1 MRALP
6 GKVKHTFITYK
17 TPIAYASSSL
27 IKAFATLVAGFFIA
41 KFIAPED
48 LGLWTTLSLFITY
61 ALFLQG
67 GIINGLNLEL
77 PLSFGEGKNKK
88 GRLMVSVAQTFTL
101 CVSIAFFIVGL
112 SLYFFFPFESDK
124 IKYGV
129 LAISIII
136 VFTFYQ
142 NHLLSTFR
150 SNNSFLK
157 LSYLQIIDAIVNLI
171 TILLVFYFSYY
182 GMLVKAVIVII
193 LFVILL
199 HLQRPI
205 KVNFK
210 WDQKVFFKLLK
221 IGFPIFVLA
230 YIESLALTFDKLM
243 LLKFSD
249 LQSLGIYSFALYALV
264 FSTLLSNSIAS
275 YIYPK
280 MSYQYGKDKNALILW
295 QYVKKI
301 TILLLVIQL
310 PLFAIGYFIIPELI
324 PKFFPNYTASIIP
337 MQILLFAGIMKGAV
351 IGVNVIWSMKKW
363 KYMIIYQV
371 SYSILVISLI
381 YLFLNLYSDKTIGV
395 AFGLMYAN
403 VANLLLGI
411 FLSYKATHNNDKIIC
426 SES

>member
-17 TPIAYASSSL
+17 TPIVYASSSI

-41 KFIAPED
+41 KFISPED

-67 GIINGLNLEL
+67 GVINGLNLEL
-77 PLSFGEGKNKK
+77 PLSFGEGKNKR

-101 CVSIAFFIVGL
+101 YLSVAFFLVGIV
-112 SLYFFFPFESDK
+112 LYFFFPFESDK
-124 IKYGV
+124 VKYGV
-129 LAISIII
+129 LAVSFII

-157 LSYLQIIDAIVNLI
+157 LSYLQIVDAVVNLI

-182 GMLVKAVIVII
+182 GMLLKAVLVIV
-193 LFVILL
+193 LFVVLL

-205 KVNFK
+205 KVQLK
-210 WDQKVFFKLLK
+210 WDKKVFLKLFKV
-221 IGFPIFVLA
+221 GFPIFILA
-230 YIESLALTFDKLM
+230 YAESLALTFDKLM
-243 LLKFSD
+243 LIKFTDLKN
-249 LQSLGIYSFALYALV
+249 LGFYSFALYALV
-264 FSTLLSNSIAS
+264 FSTLFSNSIAS

-280 MSYQYGKDKNALILW
+280 MSFQYGKDKNKLILW

-301 TILLLVIQL
+301 TVLLLIIQI
-310 PLFAIGYFIIPELI
+310 PLFVVGYFVI
-324 PKFFPNYTASIIP
+324 PKVVTDFFPNYIQSIVP
-337 MQILLFAGIMKGAV
+337 MQILLFAGIMKGSV

-363 KYMIIYQV
+363 KYMIIYQA
-371 SYSILVISLI
+371 SYSVLVVGFI
-381 YLFLNLYSDKTIGV
+381 YLFVHLYSNKIVGV
-395 AFGLMYAN
+395 SFGLMYAN
-403 VANLLLGI
+403 IVNLLVGV
-411 FLSYKATHNNDKIIC
+411 FLSYKATHIN
-426 SES
+426 